1 VILYY
6 AVAYVGTYATVAL
19 FLGRGGSFRDPTWVF
34 FAQILMLVPAASA
47 ILLQRFV
54 FREPV
59 RESLAIR
66 LRPNR
71 WFAVAWLLPLAL
83 AVAALGL
90 ELLQPGVTFDG
101 SLEPAVKRAYLSEGQ
116 VAQARTL
123 ALRLSVP
130 TIVLLAASWL
140 PFSLT
145 MSLVA
150 GCGEEIGWRGF
161 LHGALRP
168 LGFWRCALLT
178 GVFWAL
184 WHVPLVA
191 LGYGFPLHPRS
202 GVVVMFVCLALSAV
216 IYAYIR
222 ERSGSSVAA
231 GLYHSSSSAALL
243 IAVAPAEGGSDLTIN
258 ASGLTQVAL
267 VILVIGALALHDRFL
282 SANPVMFSRAPARS
296 ENQNR

>member
-1 VILYY
+1 MWWS
-6 AVAYVGTYATVAL
+6 
-19 FLGRGGSFRDPTWVF
+19 RGLPSMADAGQTFPL
-34 FAQILMLVPAASA
+34 AAPAA
-47 ILLQRFV
+47 V
-54 FREPV
+54 
-59 RESLAIR
+59 
-66 LRPNR
+66 
-71 WFAVAWLLPLAL
+71 
-83 AVAALGL
+83 
-90 ELLQPGVTFDG
+90 LQPGVTFDG
-101 SLEPAVKRAYLSEGQ
+101 SLAPAVKRAYLSEGQ
-116 VAQARTL
+116 VAQARAL
-123 ALRLSVP
+123 ALHLSVP
-130 TIVLLAASWL
+130 TLVLLAASWL

-178 GVFWAL
+178 GMFWAL

-191 LGYGFPLHPRS
+191 LGYGYPQHPRS
-202 GVVVMFVCLALSAV
+202 GVVVMVVCLALSAV

-222 ERSGSSVAA
+222 ERSASSIAA

-243 IAVAPAEGGSDLTIN
+243 IVVAPTAGGSDLTIN

-282 SANPVMFSRAPARS
+282 SPNPVMFSRAPGPTGKS
-296 ENQNR
+296 ESIVPDR

>member
-1 VILYY
+1 V
-6 AVAYVGTYATVAL
+6 AV
-19 FLGRGGSFRDPTWVF
+19 FLAKGGSFRDPAWVF

-59 RESLAIR
+59 RAALAIR

-71 WFAVAWLLPLAL
+71 WFVVAWLLPLVL
-83 AVAALGL
+83 AFAALGF

-101 SLEPAVKRAYLSEGQ
+101 SLAPAVTRAYLSEAQ
-116 VAQARTL
+116 VAQARAL
-123 ALRLSVP
+123 ALHLSVP
-130 TIVLLAASWL
+130 TLALLAASWL

-191 LGYGFPLHPRS
+191 LGYGYPQHPRS
-202 GVVVMFVCLALSAV
+202 GVVVMFVCLGLSSV

-222 ERSGSSVAA
+222 ERSASSIAA

-243 IAVAPAEGGSDLTIN
+243 IVVAPTAGGSDLTIN
-258 ASGLTQVAL
+258 AAGLTQVAL
-267 VILVIGALALHDRFL
+267 VIVVIGGLALHDRFL
-282 SANPVMFSRAPARS
+282 SPNPVMFLRARARR
-296 ENQNR
+296 EEDLDQ